1 MMTHG
6 HLSSSLTLSIDMIDS
21 TKRYEYFAFISYK
34 REDEKWANW
43 LQHKLEYYKLPSS
56 VRKDNPDLPDKIRP
70 VFKDTTDLE
79 PGVLAQK
86 IQVALNSSKF
96 LIVICSPRSANSIWV
111 SKEVQSFIDSG
122 RANHIIP
129 FIIDGTPNASAP
141 KDECFP
147 KGLRQLT
154 GEQELLGANIN
165 EMGREAAIIK
175 VVARMF
181 NLRFDSLWQR
191 FERDKKRRLGF
202 VYTGAIFLFI
212 LLIIMG
218 ILYYDRNETYLQ
230 LESSNEKL
238 ASAYERLREDSILT
252 VSHLM
257 RIQSDSV
264 ILSAKNDSIIDV
276 LESLKRARGQIETE
290 KKKQNEIREM
300 SIQVV
305 TALTGGEA
313 MDSVLILKYSLAMA
327 MDKENREKLQR
338 DIAKRKDMDSNKDNE
353 NVLKADLSKLN
364 NPVSSVG
371 TFGMQ

>member
-1 MMTHG
+1 
-6 HLSSSLTLSIDMIDS
+6 MIDS

-147 KGLRQLT
+147 EGLRQLT

-202 VYTGAIFLFI
+202 VYTGAILLFI